1 MHKRWKKTLTW
12 AFSLAL
18 TALLLYLFLWK
29 ADLRRVF
36 REASEVHLGWLGL
49 AVGFEVVSV
58 YVRAMRWRL
67 MLQTVR
73 PKIPLSS
80 LVEATVVSF
89 TLSGVM
95 PGRLG
100 EVGRPFLLARRESL
114 PFGSLLASV
123 VLERGL
129 DLCALGVLW
138 FSFVLFGSSGLPDD
152 ADTVMVVF
160 TRLSYVLF
168 GAAVLF
174 GLLFLWLVP
183 RRRVL
188 DRMVRRSERLG
199 RYPFIQRTVR
209 KVLGFAEGLGT
220 FQRKRTLVAV
230 TALSL
235 TTWLLIAGSA
245 WALFKGLGLDLPT
258 IASVMLVVFVSFGA
272 AIPTPGGIGGVH
284 KAIQMAL
291 VLFYGVSEDTAV
303 TAGIVGHA
311 VMFFPGILWGLGY
324 VALGR
329 VGLGELK
336 QVARASSDAGDIE
349 ETARP

>member
-129 DLCALGVLW
+129 DLYRKLQVQLYLQ
-138 FSFVLFGSSGLPDD
+138 FLTKLDSIYSLP
-152 ADTVMVVF
+152 
-160 TRLSYVLF
+160 
-168 GAAVLF
+168 
-174 GLLFLWLVP
+174 
-183 RRRVL
+183 
-188 DRMVRRSERLG
+188 
-199 RYPFIQRTVR
+199 
-209 KVLGFAEGLGT
+209 
-220 FQRKRTLVAV
+220 V
-230 TALSL
+230 T
-235 TTWLLIAGSA
+235 
-245 WALFKGLGLDLPT
+245 
-258 IASVMLVVFVSFGA
+258 
-272 AIPTPGGIGGVH
+272 
-284 KAIQMAL
+284 
-291 VLFYGVSEDTAV
+291 
-303 TAGIVGHA
+303 
-311 VMFFPGILWGLGY
+311 
-324 VALGR
+324 
-329 VGLGELK
+329 
-336 QVARASSDAGDIE
+336 
-349 ETARP
+349 